1 MKENEN
7 LPELML
13 TFDDVLLVPQYSDI
27 TPPEINVCTT
37 LGPIKLNIPL
47 LSAAMDTVTESE
59 MALALAR
66 EGGIGIIHKNMPIHD
81 QADQVDRV
89 KRSES
94 GMITNPITILPDR
107 PLSDVYD
114 MMRKYSISGIPVTN
128 QSGVLIG
135 IITNRD
141 MMFEEDLAKKV
152 EDIMTKDKLVTAP
165 VGTTLDQAMAIL
177 HKYRIEKLPVVDDNL
192 ILKGLITIKDIKKRL
207 QYPNSAKDSRGRLI
221 VGAAIGA
228 TGDCLERLQELAKK
242 DVDVVVVDTAHGHSQ
257 NVIRAV
263 EKVRT
268 LAPNVTLVAGNVAT
282 AEGVK
287 VLADAGAQVVKI
299 GIGPGSI
306 CTTRVIAGIGVPQLS
321 AVMECHE
328 QAKKSGV
335 DIIADGG
342 IRYSGDIV
350 KAMAAGAQSVM
361 IGSLFAGA
369 RESPGESVLYEGR
382 RYIIYRGM
390 GSISAMKLGSK
401 DRYSQGHIDD
411 ASKLV
416 PEGIE
421 GKVPYKGPLQDI
433 VYQMIG
439 GLKAGM
445 GYCGA
450 KTIKE
455 LQERAKFVR
464 ITQAGLRESHPHDIQ
479 ITKEAP
485 NYEVP
490 R

>member
-228 TGDCLERLQELAKK
+228 TGDCFERLQELAKK

-282 AEGVK
+282 SEGVK
-287 VLADAGAQVVKI
+287 VLAGAGAQVVKI

>member
-13 TFDDVLLVPQYSDI
+13 TFDDVLLIPQYSDI
-27 TPPEINVCTT
+27 TPPQISVSTT

-66 EGGIGIIHKNMPIHD
+66 EGGIGIIHKNMPIHE

-94 GMITNPITILPDR
+94 GMISNPITILPDR

-128 QSGVLIG
+128 QSGILIG

-141 MMFEEDLAKKV
+141 MMFEEDLTKKV

-165 VGTTLDQAMAIL
+165 VGTTLDQAITIL
-177 HKYRIEKLPVVDDNL
+177 HRYRIEKLPVVDENFK
-192 ILKGLITIKDIKKRL
+192 LKGLITIKDIKKRL
-207 QYPNSAKDSRGRLI
+207 QYPNSAKDARGRLI

-228 TGDCLERLQELAKK
+228 TGDCFERLQELAKK

-342 IRYSGDIV
+342 IRYSGDVV

-369 RESPGESVLYEGR
+369 KESPGESVLYEGR

-421 GKVPYKGPLQDI
+421 GKVPYKGTLQDI

-455 LQERAKFVR
+455 LQEKAKFVR

>member
-228 TGDCLERLQELAKK
+228 TGDCFERLQELAKK

>member
-13 TFDDVLLVPQYSDI
+13 TFDDVLLIPQYSDI
-27 TPPEINVCTT
+27 TPPQISVSTT

-47 LSAAMDTVTESE
+47 LSAAMDTVSESE

-66 EGGIGIIHKNMPIHD
+66 EGGIGIIHKNMPIHE

-94 GMITNPITILPDR
+94 GMISNPITILPDR

-128 QSGVLIG
+128 QSGILIG

-141 MMFEEDLAKKV
+141 MMFEEDLTKKV

-165 VGTTLDQAMAIL
+165 VGTTLDQAITIL
-177 HKYRIEKLPVVDDNL
+177 HRYRIEKLPVVDENFK
-192 ILKGLITIKDIKKRL
+192 LKGLITIKDIKKRL
-207 QYPNSAKDSRGRLI
+207 QYPNSAKDARGRLI

-228 TGDCLERLQELAKK
+228 TGDCFERLQELAKK

-342 IRYSGDIV
+342 IRYSGDVV

-369 RESPGESVLYEGR
+369 KESPGESVLYEGR

-455 LQERAKFVR
+455 LQEKAKFVR

>member
-141 MMFEEDLAKKV
+141 MMFEEDLTKKV

-165 VGTTLDQAMAIL
+165 VGTTLDQAITIL
-177 HKYRIEKLPVVDDNL
+177 HRYRIEKLPVVDENL

-207 QYPNSAKDSRGRLI
+207 QYPNSAKDARGRLI

-228 TGDCLERLQELAKK
+228 TGDCFERLQELAKK

-287 VLADAGAQVVKI
+287 VLAGAGAQVVKI

-342 IRYSGDIV
+342 IRYSGDVV

-369 RESPGESVLYEGR
+369 KESPGESVLYEGR

-390 GSISAMKLGSK
+390 GSISAMRLGSK

-455 LQERAKFVR
+455 LQEKAKFVR

>member
-1 MKENEN
+1 
-7 LPELML
+7 ML
-13 TFDDVLLVPQYSDI
+13 TFDDVLLIPQYSDI
-27 TPPEINVCTT
+27 TPPQISVSTT

-66 EGGIGIIHKNMPIHD
+66 EGGIGIIHKNMPIHE

-94 GMITNPITILPDR
+94 GMISNPITILPDR

-128 QSGVLIG
+128 QSGILIG

-141 MMFEEDLAKKV
+141 MMFEEDLTKKV

-165 VGTTLDQAMAIL
+165 VGTTLDQAITIL
-177 HKYRIEKLPVVDDNL
+177 HRYRIEKLPVVDENFK
-192 ILKGLITIKDIKKRL
+192 LKGLITIKDIKKRL
-207 QYPNSAKDSRGRLI
+207 QYPNSAKDARGRLI

-228 TGDCLERLQELAKK
+228 TGDCFERLQELAKK

-342 IRYSGDIV
+342 IRYSGDVV

-369 RESPGESVLYEGR
+369 KESPGESVLYEGR

-455 LQERAKFVR
+455 LQEKAKFVR

>member
-13 TFDDVLLVPQYSDI
+13 TFDDVLLIPQYSDI
-27 TPPEINVCTT
+27 TPPQISVSTT

-66 EGGIGIIHKNMPIHD
+66 EGGIGIIHKNMPIHE

-94 GMITNPITILPDR
+94 GMISNPITILPDR

-128 QSGVLIG
+128 QSGILIG

-141 MMFEEDLAKKV
+141 MMFEEDLTKKV

-165 VGTTLDQAMAIL
+165 VGTTLDQAITIL
-177 HKYRIEKLPVVDDNL
+177 HRYRIEKLPVVDENFK
-192 ILKGLITIKDIKKRL
+192 LKGLITIKDIKKRL
-207 QYPNSAKDSRGRLI
+207 QYPNSAKDARGRLI

-228 TGDCLERLQELAKK
+228 TGDCFERLQELAKK

-342 IRYSGDIV
+342 IRYSGDVV

-369 RESPGESVLYEGR
+369 KESPGESVLYEGR

-455 LQERAKFVR
+455 LQEKAKFVR

>member
-27 TPPEINVCTT
+27 TPPEISVCTT

-94 GMITNPITILPDR
+94 GMITNPITISPER

-128 QSGVLIG
+128 QSGILIG

-141 MMFEEDLAKKV
+141 MMFEEDLTKKV

-165 VGTTLDQAMAIL
+165 VGTTLDQAITIL
-177 HKYRIEKLPVVDDNL
+177 HKYRIEKLPVVDENL
-192 ILKGLITIKDIKKRL
+192 KLKGLITIKDIKKRL
-207 QYPNSAKDSRGRLI
+207 QYPNSAKDARGRLI

-228 TGDCLERLQELAKK
+228 TGDCFERLQELAKK
-242 DVDVVVVDTAHGHSQ
+242 DVDVVVIDTAHGHSQ
-257 NVIRAV
+257 NVIKAV
-263 EKVRT
+263 EKVKT

-282 AEGVK
+282 AEGGM
-287 VLADAGAQVVKI
+287 VLAGAGAQVVKI

-390 GSISAMKLGSK
+390 GSIPAMKLGSK
-401 DRYSQGHIDD
+401 DRYAQGHVDD
-411 ASKLV
+411 VNKLV

-433 VYQMIG
+433 IYQMIG

-455 LQERAKFVR
+455 LQEKARFVR